1 MFYSAYKSE
10 LLVQSI
16 YDSHMK
22 KQAVVVFLL
31 ATLATTALAG
41 VPINA
46 APSNQPCKFG
56 GEFKVEVGKLSACL
70 WVNGKGTWI
79 SYPKRANNALNYY
92 EKTKLKA
99 YQEIQKL
106 YTGSPTKSIAL
117 KYEVSNSFPADLKQS
132 YIEQTERASQF
143 YDSFFTEPT
152 IVNAYYQTEKD
163 EKYLKSH
170 PILSRDSESFKTW
183 FTEWKM
189 GKSLQHNIGLAAWY
203 FTFDG
208 KTEGHTGVL
217 VGSQATKKTL
227 RLYSEQVV
235 AHEYFHIVQD
245 FYKHSI
251 DQIGYSGEDAF
262 DKYYPPIF
270 REGSANTISFAVSMK
285 SFEDYLLFYQIFLSE
300 NKGKYA
306 PAIFNSLTSNA
317 KVVSALKL
325 IEKKSN
331 SRDAHWASYPIGA
344 LVFEWLIAEYGIEGY
359 KSIIRNQE
367 LGKPFAENLKISVG
381 ITPDQL
387 YKKAAPHVLAGFKA
401 AKGTTL

>member
-1 MFYSAYKSE
+1 MFHLGYKSA
-10 LLVQSI
+10 LLVRSI

-22 KQAVVVFLL
+22 KQAVIVFLL
-31 ATLATTALAG
+31 ATLATTALASA
-41 VPINA
+41 PINA

-56 GEFKVEVGKLSACL
+56 GEFKVTSGKLSACL
-70 WVNGKGTWI
+70 WVNGNGTWI
-79 SYPKRANNALNYY
+79 QYPKRNEKSLNTY

-99 YQEIQKL
+99 YQEVQKL
-106 YTGSPTKSIAL
+106 YTPGALKSISLNYDISENFPIAL
-117 KYEVSNSFPADLKQS
+117 KLS
-132 YIEQTERASQF
+132 YINQTQRASQF
-143 YDSFFTEPT
+143 YDIFFTRPT

-163 EKYLKSH
+163 EKYLSSH
-170 PILSRDSESFKTW
+170 PILSRDSESFRSW
-183 FTEWKM
+183 FTDWKK
-189 GKSLQHNIGLAAWY
+189 GKSLEHNIGLVASY
-203 FTFDG
+203 FTSNG

-217 VGSQATKKTL
+217 VGAQSSEKTL

-235 AHEYFHIVQD
+235 AHEYFHVVQD
-245 FYKHSI
+245 FYKYSS
-251 DQIGYSGEDAF
+251 DQLGYEGNDGF
-262 DKYYPPIF
+262 DRYYPPIF

-317 KVVSALKL
+317 KIISALKL

-331 SRDAHWASYPIGA
+331 SPDAHWAAYPIGA

-387 YKKAAPHVLAGFKA
+387 YRKAAPHVLAGFKA

>member
-1 MFYSAYKSE
+1 MFHSRDKSA
-10 LLVQSI
+10 LLVRSI

-22 KQAVVVFLL
+22 KQAIVVFLL

-41 VPINA
+41 LPINA

-56 GEFKVEVGKLSACL
+56 GEFKVTSGKLSACL
-70 WVNGKGTWI
+70 WVNGNGTWI
-79 SYPKRANNALNYY
+79 QYPKRNEKSLNTY

-99 YQEIQKL
+99 YQEVQKL
-106 YTGSPTKSIAL
+106 YTPGPLKSISLNYDISENFPIAL
-117 KYEVSNSFPADLKQS
+117 KQR
-132 YIEQTERASQF
+132 YINQTQRASQF
-143 YDSFFTEPT
+143 YDIFFTQPT

-163 EKYLKSH
+163 EKYLSSH
-170 PILSRDSESFKTW
+170 PILSRDSESFQSW
-183 FTEWKM
+183 FTDWKK
-189 GKSLQHNIGLAAWY
+189 GKSLEHNIGLVASY
-203 FTFDG
+203 FTSNG

-217 VGSQATKKTL
+217 VGAQSSEKTL

-235 AHEYFHIVQD
+235 AHEYFHVVQD
-245 FYKHSI
+245 FYKYSS
-251 DQIGYSGEDAF
+251 DQLGYEGNDGF
-262 DKYYPPIF
+262 DRYYPPIF

-285 SFEDYLLFYQIFLSE
+285 SFEDYILFYQIFLSE

-317 KVVSALKL
+317 KVISALKL

-331 SRDAHWASYPIGA
+331 SPDAHWAAYPIGA

-359 KSIIRNQE
+359 KRIIRNQE

-381 ITPDQL
+381 ISLDQL
-387 YKKAAPHVLAGFKA
+387 YRKAAPHVLAGFKA

>member
-1 MFYSAYKSE
+1 
-10 LLVQSI
+10 
-16 YDSHMK
+16 MK
-22 KQAVVVFLL
+22 KQAVVAFLL
-31 ATLATTALAG
+31 ATLTTTALAG

-46 APSNQPCKFG
+46 APFNQPCKFG
-56 GEFKVEVGKLSACL
+56 GEFKVTSGKLSACL
-70 WVNGKGTWI
+70 WVNGNGTWI
-79 SYPKRANNALNYY
+79 QYPKRNEKSLNTY

-99 YQEIQKL
+99 YQEVQKL
-106 YTGSPTKSIAL
+106 YTPDPLKSISLNYDISENFPIAL
-117 KYEVSNSFPADLKQS
+117 KQR
-132 YIEQTERASQF
+132 YINQTQRASQF
-143 YDSFFTEPT
+143 YDIFFTQPT

-163 EKYLKSH
+163 EKYLSSH
-170 PILSRDSESFKTW
+170 PILSRDSESFQSW
-183 FTEWKM
+183 FTDWKK
-189 GKSLQHNIGLAAWY
+189 GHSLEHNIGLVASY
-203 FTFDG
+203 FTSNG

-217 VGSQATKKTL
+217 VGAQSSEKTL

-235 AHEYFHIVQD
+235 AHEYFHVVQD
-245 FYKHSI
+245 FYKYST
-251 DQIGYSGEDAF
+251 DQLGYEGNDGF
-262 DKYYPPIF
+262 DRYYPPIF

-285 SFEDYLLFYQIFLSE
+285 SFEDYILFYQIFLSE

-317 KVVSALKL
+317 KIISALKL

-331 SRDAHWASYPIGA
+331 SPDAHWAAYPIGA

-381 ITPDQL
+381 ISLDQL
-387 YKKAAPHVLAGFKA
+387 YRKAAPHVLAGFKA

>member
-1 MFYSAYKSE
+1 VFHLGYKSA
-10 LLVQSI
+10 LLVRSI

-22 KQAVVVFLL
+22 KQAVIVFLL

-41 VPINA
+41 APINA

-56 GEFKVEVGKLSACL
+56 GEFKVTSGKLSACL
-70 WVNGKGTWI
+70 WVNGNGTWI
-79 SYPKRANNALNYY
+79 QYPKRNEKSLNTY

-99 YQEIQKL
+99 YQEVQKL
-106 YTGSPTKSIAL
+106 YTPGPLKSISL
-117 KYEVSNSFPADLKQS
+117 NYDISENFPIALKQS
-132 YIEQTERASQF
+132 YINQTQRASQF
-143 YDSFFTEPT
+143 YDIFFTRPT

-163 EKYLKSH
+163 EKYLSSH
-170 PILSRDSESFKTW
+170 PILSRDSESFRSW
-183 FTEWKM
+183 FTDWKK
-189 GKSLQHNIGLAAWY
+189 GKSLEHNIGLVASY
-203 FTFDG
+203 FTSNG

-217 VGSQATKKTL
+217 VGAQSSEKTL

-235 AHEYFHIVQD
+235 AHEYFHVVQD
-245 FYKHSI
+245 FYKYSS
-251 DQIGYSGEDAF
+251 DQLGYEGNDGF
-262 DKYYPPIF
+262 DRYYPPIF

-317 KVVSALKL
+317 KIISALKL

-331 SRDAHWASYPIGA
+331 SPDAHWAAYPIGA

-387 YKKAAPHVLAGFKA
+387 YRKAAPHVLAGFKA